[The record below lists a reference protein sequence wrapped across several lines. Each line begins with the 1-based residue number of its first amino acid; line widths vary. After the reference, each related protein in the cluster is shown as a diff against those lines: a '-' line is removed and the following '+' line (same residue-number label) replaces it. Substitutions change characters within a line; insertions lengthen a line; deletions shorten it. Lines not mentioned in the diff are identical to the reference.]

1 MSKFVVGLTGGIG
14 SGKTTIANLFAQ
26 YGIDIIDA
34 DVIARKVVE
43 PQSDALKQ
51 ISHYFGDDILDNN
64 GALNRAKLR
73 EFVFQ
78 NTAAKTW
85 LNNLLHPIIRSEMIN
100 AIKQAQSD
108 YCLLVV
114 PLLVEN
120 ELTYLVNRVL
130 VVDVPTEVQISRT
143 CARDESSKEIVQ
155 GIITSQATREQRIS
169 VADDII
175 DNNVT
180 NSDTIKNEVAKL
192 HQLYIRLANQ

>member
-43 PQSDALKQ
+43 PPSDALKQ
-51 ISHYFGDDILDNN
+51 ISHYFGDNILDNN
-64 GALNRAKLR
+64 GALNRTKLR

-180 NSDTIKNEVAKL
+180 NNDTIKNEVAKL

>member
-51 ISHYFGDDILDNN
+51 MSHYFGDNILDNN

-85 LNNLLHPIIRSEMIN
+85 LNNLLHPIIRSEMIS

>member
-1 MSKFVVGLTGGIG
+1 MVGLTGGIG